1 MSLEAQE
8 YLPMSRTIRYRTE
21 DPIQNLRVKLVM
33 RSQEGN
39 DTESRW
45 IMKERHFAWQEKV
58 FGPAEFEKYKAL
70 ASEIAGGK
78 VKKKGL
84 TPLEERYAQ
93 QIEQVAAGE
102 ALFTYV
108 DADAFEDTTEFVKN
122 VTSSPFE
129 KPTPLAERMM
139 KVHEKRGRHSE
150 LSEPFKMMYI
160 VAQVKGR
167 VDLTVRTEEN
177 DGLTYIMQEEVL
189 CAIRVFSDGT
199 VDMTPGFSPKPPI
212 KVDPMK
218 GGSYKAA
225 SDQGV
230 PYRLETESGC
240 VYEYWLENATEP
252 ADASEVAA
260 AHAKELRFQQELFDK
275 TQELRRNFV
284 GDEFE
289 PFTDSPELDARKVM
303 INCEIVSAR
312 GFDLDH
318 VYVQYL
324 LDVPGNWA
332 TGDAPQLWGNTQVS
346 RVRHKKDVNGKSTM
360 DAVAHF
366 GMPVELTLWEA
377 LKEEAKNKEEK
388 EGEKGGGGAKRVPC
402 MLLQVNSYDPWD
414 RQRVLGYGH
423 MNLPLTPGFSD
434 QSVMTWRP
442 ALSQIGK
449 MRSFFIGGTPEL
461 RDLTFAGLPTT
472 LQGSL
477 SRYGFSSES
486 SGSVRVRSH
495 CVVQGAKPA
504 QPKDTKHTRDMLK
517 AGAQAVADA
526 THGGRQGREAVL
538 MRARKQ
544 KDEERREEK
553 RAEAHASRTRSRD

>member
-1 MSLEAQE
+1 MSLEAQD

-21 DPIQNLRVKLVM
+21 DPIQNLRIKLVM

-58 FGPAEFEKYKAL
+58 FGPTEFDKYKTL
-70 ASEIAGGK
+70 AAEIASGK

-93 QIEQVAAGE
+93 QIEHVAAGE
-102 ALFTYV
+102 AMFTYV
-108 DADAFEDTTEFVKN
+108 DADSFEDVTEFVSN
-122 VTSSPFE
+122 VTTSPFE

-139 KVHEKRGRHSE
+139 KVQEKRGRHTE

-167 VDLTVRTEEN
+167 VDVTVRSEE
-177 DGLTYIMQEEVL
+177 GEGPTYIMQEEVL
-189 CAIRVFSDGT
+189 CAIRVYSDGT
-199 VDMTPGFSPKPPI
+199 IDMTPGFSPKPPI

-218 GGSYKAA
+218 GGAYKTT
-225 SDQGV
+225 SEQGV

-260 AHAKELRFQQELFDK
+260 AHAKEVRFQQELFDK

-289 PFTDSPELDARKVM
+289 PYSDQPELDARKVM
-303 INCEIVSAR
+303 INCEIVSAQ
-312 GFDLDH
+312 GFDWDH

-324 LDVPGNWA
+324 IDVPEGWA
-332 TGDAPQLWGNTQVS
+332 TGDAPQLWGNSQVS
-346 RVRHKKDVNGKSTM
+346 RVRHKRDERGKA
-360 DAVAHF
+360 DLEAVANF
-366 GMPVELTLWEA
+366 SMPVELTLWECA
-377 LKEEAKNKEEK
+377 KDEQAKGKENREGEGK
-388 EGEKGGGGAKRVPC
+388 EGKGGARRVPC
-402 MLLQVNSYDPWD
+402 MLLQVNSYDQWD

-423 MNLPLTPGFSD
+423 MNLPLSPGFTD
-434 QSVMTWRP
+434 QAVMTWRP
-442 ALSQIGK
+442 ALSQVGK

-461 RDLTFAGLPTT
+461 RDLTFAGLPTG
-472 LQGSL
+472 LQGPL

-495 CVVQGAKPA
+495 CVVQGPKPP
-504 QPKDTKHTRDMLK
+504 QPKDGRHAREALK
-517 AGAQAVADA
+517 SSAQAVADA
-526 THGGRQGREAVL
+526 THSGRQGREATLV
-538 MRARKQ
+538 RARKQ
-544 KDEERREEK
+544 RDEEKMAEK
-553 RAEAHASRTRSRD
+553 R